1 MKVNYEKQNSN
12 LNIKTLVSNQTIHV
26 YLYFI
31 WFIIHKLDWGIF
43 VFKISRTTWTFEHL
57 KPINLCLSVSLTSAI
72 QACSEIEVENN

>member
-57 KPINLCLSVSLTSAI
+57 
-72 QACSEIEVENN
+72 